1 MLTKVTTSV
10 VAINSLTAA
19 NIADNAIDAT
29 KIANNQILARHIAA
43 GSISDQLAAA
53 QPTITSLG
61 TLTGLTVDNITMN
74 ATSITSDSNLT
85 LDVAG
90 DINLDAD
97 GADVVFKDG
106 GTEFGRITNSSS
118 NFLIDAGGDIYL
130 DAGGADVVF
139 LDDGTHLGTIK
150 LSSSAFRFDSQVS
163 DQDITFTGNDGGS
176 AITALTLD
184 MSDAG
189 AATFNSTITIPDY
202 VIHAGNTA
210 TKLGF
215 GAANTM
221 NFIANGSDKLTLA
234 NSYAVFNE
242 AGTDTD
248 FRVESNGN
256 THMLFVDGGTNSVG
270 IGGTPSNGGV
280 STGGSPTLAIIGSVP
295 ELNFVDTGGDDW
307 WIRTSGGLQIGQ
319 EGNSRLM
326 FEDGGNV
333 GIGTTDPASSLEVG
347 GTGIQ
352 INDGTAGTTPKLVF
366 GTEPSTNAAA
376 KCIFMNSYWLTLQGH
391 RNEGIKMHGVNA
403 SGTVQEFLRLTGDN
417 NSDASEAHF
426 YSGGGGKVGI
436 NTGTP
441 AYTFV
446 TYNGTAADNRTIAQF
461 NVAGN
466 AGSTAAGGQYVS
478 IMRSGAISASAG
490 NIAGG
495 LLLGIASSVTSA
507 NCGIRGTYEYNSG
520 RDLQLFTSDDNTS
533 APTTKM
539 VIKGDGKVGIGTD
552 SPAKQLEIK
561 TTADGTLLRLNRSGV
576 SGWDFSIGNT
586 STLTGVGS
594 GALEFIPQNG
604 NTCNEFAI
612 GKAGTTTPLIHIEND
627 QTYFTYKVIIGSGN
641 EGGLFNCNGTS
652 YFNNRMHMAGSGD
665 IQWTGGSYWTLVDT
679 NSSNDIILTTAP
691 SGGSE
696 HFRIASN
703 GDITATD
710 TTIGS
715 NSDQRLKTSI
725 ENYSYD
731 INKFKSYKPRIFN
744 WKNPSMHGNKSQQ
757 IGFIAQEQEI
767 IDERFTGNIKLDA
780 EDKVKDN
787 PDISLID
794 ADRLIKTSKFGQ
806 VDAMY
811 ISVIQQLITRIETA
825 EAKIAVLEG

>member
-1 MLTKVTTSV
+1 MALTKITTSL
-10 VAINSLTAA
+10 VAVNSLTSA
-19 NIADNAIDAT
+19 NIADNSIDAT

-366 GTEPSTNAAA
+366 GTEASTNAAA
-376 KCIFMNSYWLTLQGH
+376 KCIFMSSYWLTLQGH

-441 AYTFV
+441 ASSLDIV
-446 TYNGTAADNRTIAQF
+446 
-461 NVAGN
+461 
-466 AGSTAAGGQYVS
+466 AGSTGSSPYIATAITMAPSNFTARTWQLRMDDGGSAGYGFSIAAAGNRILYLNNNNRVGINQVS
-478 IMRSGAISASAG
+478 PTHALDIKADGHASAFRIRNDTNSQDVNCAIENKG
-490 NIAGG
+490 TTSTDDA
-495 LLLGIASSVTSA
+495 LLGISTVNAAGDPLIRLSIAGVEDWHIGVDNSDSDNLHIGRNA
-507 NCGIRGTYEYNSG
+507 NVGTG
-520 RDLQLFTSDDNTS
+520 
-533 APTTKM
+533 TKM
-539 VIKGDGKVGIGTD
+539 TLGNQIYLKAGGATGQTHTRFNNSQVHIADDATFDMNGVVNTNCLVAVGARYDGANIKYCGALYWCTYTGEAPRILSDPHDAFANADTDGKNC
-552 SPAKQLEIK
+552 LYM
-561 TTADGTLLRLNRSGV
+561 
-576 SGWDFSIGNT
+576 
-586 STLTGVGS
+586 
-594 GALEFIPQNG
+594 NG
-604 NTCNEFAI
+604 NSNLRF
-612 GKAGTTTPLIHIEND
+612 KNRAGVAN
-627 QTYFTYKVIIGSGN
+627 
-641 EGGLFNCNGTS
+641 
-652 YFNNRMHMAGSGD
+652 
-665 IQWTGGSYWTLVDT
+665 
-679 NSSNDIILTTAP
+679 
-691 SGGSE
+691 
-696 HFRIASN
+696 
-703 GDITATD
+703 
-710 TTIGS
+710 
-715 NSDQRLKTSI
+715 
-725 ENYSYD
+725 
-731 INKFKSYKPRIFN
+731 
-744 WKNPSMHGNKSQQ
+744 
-757 IGFIAQEQEI
+757 
-767 IDERFTGNIKLDA
+767 
-780 EDKVKDN
+780 
-787 PDISLID
+787 
-794 ADRLIKTSKFGQ
+794 
-806 VDAMY
+806 Y
-811 ISVIQQLITRIETA
+811 ISVAI
-825 EAKIAVLEG
+825 LEFQGN